1 MCFSVLTSSP
11 GPPPGAS
18 ASRLAGRSGDLPSL
32 PVRAEL
38 MTAWLSSPPVPASPY
53 PWQAAGPPPDAHTH
67 TSEDISNLT
76 SCFQTSFTQCGILCV
91 HFFFHCFIFP
101 YRCWSSSIGFLVCLC
116 VLCLPFAPYVHLQAT
131 LLLKCYTVMSLF
143 LHELLNSRTSNE
155 HFFLLCVF
163 FSPFTL
169 FLFLSSDTYFI

>member
-53 PWQAAGPPPDAHTH
+53 PWPAAGPPPDVHTH
-67 TSEDISNLT
+67 THIGGHFKPDILFSNFIY
-76 SCFQTSFTQCGILCV
+76 SVGYFV
-91 HFFFHCFIFP
+91 YKFFFFP
-101 YRCWSSSIGFLVCLC
+101 LLHLSKSMLEFKYRFSCVSVCVVSSFHSIC
-116 VLCLPFAPYVHLQAT
+116 A
-131 LLLKCYTVMSLF
+131 S
-143 LHELLNSRTSNE
+143 TSYSAFEMLYSNVS
-155 HFFLLCVF
+155 VF
-163 FSPFTL
+163 T
-169 FLFLSSDTYFI
+169 